1 MIAVTRYATSTVK
14 NAKQNLADLLSR
26 GQSSWQ
32 RHYNRPQQ
40 REVDDSS
47 SHFGHPTARQH
58 TALPSTHPPSSALIA
73 NKHRL
78 SVLQER
84 AWHTAWIT
92 QLRAPLYPL
101 CHCKQPCLLSR
112 SLKSNPFVRVWLTA
126 APLRRQLTLTAGH
139 GPSHKSAIRLH
150 DNLKI
155 LSFNWRPHAI

>member
-1 MIAVTRYATSTVK
+1 MK
-14 NAKQNLADLLSR
+14 NAKKNLADLLSR

-78 SVLQER
+78 SVLQEC
-84 AWHTAWIT
+84 AWHTACMDHT
-92 QLRAPLYPL
+92 AKCSPLSAL
-101 CHCKQPCLLSR
+101 
-112 SLKSNPFVRVWLTA
+112 
-126 APLRRQLTLTAGH
+126 PLRTTMFALSLTQIKSFCESVTDCGPFEETADTDSWSCHTKVRFCCMTTLKFSLLTEDLTQYKLAT
-139 GPSHKSAIRLH
+139 R
-150 DNLKI
+150 
-155 LSFNWRPHAI
+155 